1 MRQNRIDNS
10 LMFRVNSKPRVKR
23 EMINERES
31 VLRKSNF
38 KFDVVEQRDRTKC
51 FNAVERLLKYQPR

>member
-1 MRQNRIDNS
+1 
-10 LMFRVNSKPRVKR
+10 
-23 EMINERES
+23 MINERES